1 MEIFIDECGDL
12 GFSEKSTKFF
22 IISFLLAY
30 NPWEVRFPARRLL
43 KRLRQRRKY
52 KHNELKFSKAKHNV
66 RIKILEDICTY
77 DCFFG
82 FVILSKY
89 KVHDHLRQDL
99 NLLYRYVVIDPI
111 MEMILPFLAEREKLV
126 VNVDRS
132 LSRKKV
138 QQDFNSYVE
147 LKSYYF
153 SKASNRQALLY
164 RDQIM
169 TNHVDSQKEPCLQI
183 ADCLAGA
190 EFQRFERKIY
200 NYHNIIDHKIRPELW
215 RFLW

>member
-1 MEIFIDECGDL
+1 MI
-12 GFSEKSTKFF
+12 
-22 IISFLLAY
+22 
-30 NPWEVRFPARRLL
+30 V
-43 KRLRQRRKY
+43 
-52 KHNELKFSKAKHNV
+52 
-66 RIKILEDICTY
+66 
-77 DCFFG
+77 FFG

-169 TNHVDSQKEPCLQI
+169 TNHVDSQKEQCLQI